1 MAAQRTTIFAEDMN
15 DEMQTLAIETAQD
28 AFQTSFTKG
37 SVYANIA
44 EMIRAAFDKNDT
56 KGWNCIVGRSF
67 GAFVT
72 HKIKTYI
79 YFQVVPNVC
88 ILLWKGQ

>member
-1 MAAQRTTIFAEDMN
+1 MP
-15 DEMQTLAIETAQD
+15 
-28 AFQTSFTKG
+28 
-37 SVYANIA
+37 IA
-44 EMIRAAFDKNDT
+44 SHFRAAFDKNDT

-79 YFQVVPNVC
+79 YFQVREGANP
-88 ILLWKGQ
+88 IY

>member
-1 MAAQRTTIFAEDMN
+1 MP
-15 DEMQTLAIETAQD
+15 
-28 AFQTSFTKG
+28 
-37 SVYANIA
+37 IA
-44 EMIRAAFDKNDT
+44 SHFRAAFDKNDT

-79 YFQVVPNVC
+79 YFQVREWANP
-88 ILLWKGQ
+88 IY

>member
-1 MAAQRTTIFAEDMN
+1 MVFAEDMST
-15 DEMQTLAIETAQD
+15 EMQELAETTAIQ
-28 AFQTSFTKG
+28 AFQNQQSSPG
-37 SVYANIA
+37 GNVYCQIA
-44 EMIRAAFDKNDT
+44 ETIRKAFDKQYQS
-56 KGWNCIVGRSF
+56 GWNCIVGRSF

-79 YFQVVPNVC
+79 YFQVVPNVS

>member
-1 MAAQRTTIFAEDMN
+1 MALRGVDPRVGLFVATIASHF
-15 DEMQTLAIETAQD
+15 
-28 AFQTSFTKG
+28 
-37 SVYANIA
+37 
-44 EMIRAAFDKNDT
+44 RAAFDKNDT

-79 YFQVVPNVC
+79 YFQVREWFCLLGDLTSSESSLTDSLRHRQGLTHPNRR
-88 ILLWKGQ
+88 